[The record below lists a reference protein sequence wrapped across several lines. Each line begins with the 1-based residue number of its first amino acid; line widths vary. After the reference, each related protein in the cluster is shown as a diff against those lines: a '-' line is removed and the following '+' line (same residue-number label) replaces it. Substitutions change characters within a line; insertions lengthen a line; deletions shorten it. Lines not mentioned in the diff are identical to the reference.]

1 MAFDSLANSGPT
13 PTPARKPETVDY
25 LEEPTMPYVAP
36 KPQAPSLPPASTLE
50 SSANELDFDLSG
62 LDMPESS
69 HHDLDLDPGM
79 KDAAGTDNKF
89 DFSGLD
95 LDLGDASGDVE
106 LDDVGTKLDLA
117 RAYVEMGDKEGAREI
132 LNEVI
137 AEGNDKQ
144 KSDAKGMLVSLA

>member
-1 MAFDSLANSGPT
+1 MGDG
-13 PTPARKPETVDY
+13 
-25 LEEPTMPYVAP
+25 
-36 KPQAPSLPPASTLE
+36 
-50 SSANELDFDLSG
+50 SSDG
-62 LDMPESS
+62 
-69 HHDLDLDPGM
+69 
-79 KDAAGTDNKF
+79 
-89 DFSGLD
+89 
-95 LDLGDASGDVE
+95 E